1 MSINTARDRQ
11 KELIAVWENDGPAR
25 AKAMC
30 RNLSE
35 MLSVEEI
42 SADYYLGEA
51 NALANE
57 MKWNQDMNYM
67 TEKIRHLVEMM
78 AIATKHTPEGEYW
91 ERAVK
96 DLRKY

>member
-1 MSINTARDRQ
+1 MSINTDRDRQ
-11 KELIAVWENDGPAR
+11 EKLIEVWQNDGPAK

-51 NALANE
+51 KSVVRELE
-57 MKWNQDMNYM
+57 GRQDMNYM

-78 AIATKHTPEGEYW
+78 AIATKHTPESEYW

>member
-1 MSINTARDRQ
+1 MSINTNRDRQ
-11 KELIAVWENDGPAR
+11 KELIEVWQNDSPAK

-30 RNLSE
+30 HNLSE

-57 MKWNQDMNYM
+57 MKWNQNMNYL

-78 AIATKHTPEGEYW
+78 AIATKHTPEGDYW

>member
-1 MSINTARDRQ
+1 MSINTDRDRQ
-11 KELIAVWENDGPAR
+11 KELIAVWENDGPAK
-25 AKAMC
+25 AKEMC

-51 NALANE
+51 NALTNE

-78 AIATKHTPEGEYW
+78 AIATKHTPNEEYW
-91 ERAVK
+91 KNAVK
-96 DLRKY
+96 ALRH

>member
-11 KELIAVWENDGPAR
+11 EKLIEVWQNDGPAK

-30 RNLSE
+30 HNLSE

-51 NALANE
+51 KTIVRELE
-57 MKWNQDMNYM
+57 GNQDRNYL